1 MHRCILCILN
11 VAWQREVSNFNWYLF
26 GHAEIRK
33 IIKMGVDY
41 YKILSLT
48 RSATDADIKKA

>member
-1 MHRCILCILN
+1 MQLSMHSMLCY
-11 VAWQREVSNFNWYLF
+11 VAWQRGIEVGCDAKILN
-26 GHAEIRK
+26 